1 MKILPLSFVLLLASC
16 SSVPLC
22 GDREFE
28 FEVPSTIP
36 FVSGSFIIRRSS
48 DHVDCQRDPEERAL
62 P

>member
-1 MKILPLSFVLLLASC
+1 MKYVLFPIALLLTSC